1 MIYHGHIE
9 NGHVVLDEPVAL
21 PDGAAVT
28 VELRPTASS
37 VGKEPSPNLK
47 TRAGLMKFAGIA
59 KDLPQD
65 AARNLD
71 HYLYC
76 PVRQANSG

>member
-28 VELRPTASS
+28 VELRTAAGS
-37 VGKEPSPNLK
+37 VGKEQSPNSK

-71 HYLYC
+71 HYLYGY
-76 PVRQANSG
+76 PKQ